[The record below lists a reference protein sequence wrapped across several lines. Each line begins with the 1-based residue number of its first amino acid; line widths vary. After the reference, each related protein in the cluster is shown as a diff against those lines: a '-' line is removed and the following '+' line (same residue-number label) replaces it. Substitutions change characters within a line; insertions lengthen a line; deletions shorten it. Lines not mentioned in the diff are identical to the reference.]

1 MIGQHLG
8 EQGDVLRLVTKVAKD
23 LLALQVEVEEWTSVD
38 VLGGQPN
45 RNRLAINV
53 EGVDAGTQRRL
64 DADGVEGNVDH
75 AAMSDVL
82 DFLHELGV
90 VATQSVVGAD
100 SLSALEDSVI
110 EINSND
116 GDAAGKLG

>member
-64 DADGVEGNVDH
+64 CLLYT
-75 AAMSDVL
+75 S
-82 DFLHELGV
+82 
-90 VATQSVVGAD
+90 
-100 SLSALEDSVI
+100 
-110 EINSND
+110 
-116 GDAAGKLG
+116 DAADE

>member
-1 MIGQHLG
+1 M
-8 EQGDVLRLVTKVAKD
+8 
-23 LLALQVEVEEWTSVD
+23 TSVD

>member
-45 RNRLAINV
+45 RNRLAITSR
-53 EGVDAGTQRRL
+53 ESTQARSVGL
-64 DADGVEGNVDH
+64 MPTA
-75 AAMSDVL
+75 SK
-82 DFLHELGV
+82 
-90 VATQSVVGAD
+90 ATS
-100 SLSALEDSVI
+100 I
-110 EINSND
+110 MRP
-116 GDAAGKLG
+116 